1 MPLHTYLTA
10 DTRPLLYLLTGAV
23 GFVLLIA
30 CANVGN
36 LLLSRAVSREHEIGV
51 RAALGA
57 GRGRLLRQLLTESTL
72 ISVLG
77 GAMGLLVAFWGV
89 RALAPLIPGTIPT
102 AGPVAIDREVLVFT
116 LAISLLVGILVGLA
130 PALRAARS
138 APLRDDRRPWVGTG
152 ISRSRAAVVVAEVAL
167 ALMLLIGAGL
177 LIRSFVNL
185 QGALGIPL
193 VAGRFFTEQ
202 DGGDIEALAIINTRV
217 ARRLWGDQDPVGR
230 ALSAFQDMRLRIV
243 GVVANTRDS
252 IEDDA
257 TPKIYLPY
265 RQFLGE
271 LRAMMLA
278 VQTTTSATNL
288 VGTIRA
294 EASAMDD
301 RMIIDRIRTMD
312 AIRGDLVSERRFST
326 LVLGIFAA
334 VALLLSAA
342 GVYSVMAYSINR
354 RTGELGIR
362 KALGARPQDLV
373 RMVLG
378 HGLQLIGVGLVLGL
392 SGAFF
397 VTRVLSNQ
405 LWGVTATDPLT
416 VGAMA
421 TLLLAVGGVA
431 CYLPARRATRVDPM
445 VALRHD

>member
-288 VGTIRA
+288 VGNLGSNAR
-294 EASAMDD
+294 SDD
-301 RMIIDRIRTMD
+301 PTS
-312 AIRGDLVSERRFST
+312 SERRVNHDVLRPRGSIA
-326 LVLGIFAA
+326 LVDKDEIRVPPSGLPHEPVATEGQVDVDSLGDGMGMLP
-334 VALLLSAA
+334 ALWKDLSSCLTTKLRLE
-342 GVYSVMAYSINR
+342 GGDHPVS
-354 RTGELGIR
+354 
-362 KALGARPQDLV
+362 D
-373 RMVLG
+373 
-378 HGLQLIGVGLVLGL
+378 VGLDCKRVVEHSIELSSPEEISIFRRRELHRDAHSIARQPQAAFEYGFHAQQLADPADVLGL
-392 SGAFF
+392 ILEA
-397 VTRVLSNQ
+397 N
-405 LWGVTATDPLT
+405 
-416 VGAMA
+416 
-421 TLLLAVGGVA
+421 
-431 CYLPARRATRVDPM
+431 C
-445 VALRHD
+445 